1 MLGRDDHYMWAA
13 IEEAQKAALVGEVPI
28 GAVIVYEGEIIGR
41 GHNLR
46 EHSQNA
52 LLHAEMV
59 AIEEANAVLHSWRLT
74 GCQLYVTLEPCVM
87 CSGAIVNARLD
98 RVVFGARDPKAGG
111 TKTLYEILSDNRLNH
126 QVDVTEGV
134 LADEASQLLKT
145 FFRAARNRRKAAKKI
160 AQDSN

>member
-1 MLGRDDHYMWAA
+1 
-13 IEEAQKAALVGEVPI
+13 
-28 GAVIVYEGEIIGR
+28 
-41 GHNLR
+41 
-46 EHSQNA
+46 
-52 LLHAEMV
+52 
-59 AIEEANAVLHSWRLT
+59 
-74 GCQLYVTLEPCVM
+74 M

-145 FFRAARNRRKAAKKI
+145 FFFGRLVIDVRQPRKLLRI
-160 AQDSN
+160 QTSNFFWEMC

>member
-1 MLGRDDHYMWAA
+1 
-13 IEEAQKAALVGEVPI
+13 
-28 GAVIVYEGEIIGR
+28 
-41 GHNLR
+41 
-46 EHSQNA
+46 
-52 LLHAEMV
+52 
-59 AIEEANAVLHSWRLT
+59 
-74 GCQLYVTLEPCVM
+74 M

-145 FFRAARNRRKAAKKI
+145 FF
-160 AQDSN
+160 SGGS